1 MNPGLFSLLAN
12 VSLLILLQTGW
23 MEKMGK
29 DLDTPSVRL
38 RQALFL
44 LLSLTWV
51 DLPLRSGVNVNAGL
65 LLCLLFC
72 LHILKKTERQH
83 WAHIFSMILLM
94 GSTVLL
100 LQEMYRSEPI
110 LLTYT
115 SQQVLPLLLAWLVL
129 LSTPRFGQQ
138 TLVLIGG
145 VSFAEGMHLLI
156 HQHEIPHIIGDSSFF
171 DMMWMAWSVVMA
183 KEYGWAAL
191 QAKWRNLQW
200 MTK

>member
-29 DLDTPSVRL
+29 DLDTHSVRL

-44 LLSLTWV
+44 LLLLTWV
-51 DLPLRSGVNVNAGL
+51 DLPLRSGVKVNAGL

-72 LHILKKTERQH
+72 LHILKKTEKRY

-100 LQEMYRSEPI
+100 LQELYRSEPI

-115 SQQVLPLLLAWLVL
+115 SQKVLPWLLAWLVL
-129 LSTPRFGQQ
+129 LSTSRFSQQ

-171 DMMWMAWSVVMA
+171 DMIWMAWSAVLA

-191 QAKWRNLQW
+191 QAKWRTLQW